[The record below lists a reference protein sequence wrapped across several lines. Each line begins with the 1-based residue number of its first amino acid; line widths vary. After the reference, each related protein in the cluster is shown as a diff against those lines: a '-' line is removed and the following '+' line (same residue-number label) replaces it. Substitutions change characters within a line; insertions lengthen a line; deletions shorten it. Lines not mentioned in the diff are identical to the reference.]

1 MSMKKI
7 SEMSRD
13 ELIQLVVN
21 DPENTDI
28 EVLKQALD
36 RIDAIDG
43 VEKTEA
49 DTLIEAI
56 NDDSFDALPLD
67 KQLEKLMQATQALID
82 QAKKSGTEI

>member
-13 ELIQLVVN
+13 ELVQLVLN
-21 DPENTDI
+21 SPESVGI

-36 RIDAIDG
+36 RIDELDG

-49 DTLIEAI
+49 DALIETI
-56 NDDSFDALPLD
+56 NDDSFDALPLE
-67 KQLEKLMQATQALID
+67 KQLEKLMHATQALID
-82 QAKKSGTEI
+82 QVKESGTEL

>member
-1 MSMKKI
+1 MKMKRI

-13 ELIQLVVN
+13 ELIQLIVN
-21 DPENTDI
+21 DPEKTDI
-28 EVLKQALD
+28 AVLKQALD
-36 RIDAIDG
+36 RIDSLDG
-43 VEKTEA
+43 AEKTEA

-67 KQLEKLMQATQALID
+67 KQLEKLIQATQALIE